1 MERIFR
7 IGSLFRAR
15 RGPLHTDLMLPQSST
30 SNRYFARE
38 AAKKEM
44 EEEMEE
50 EMEIEM
56 ENNSS
61 CEQGIGRM
69 FSMYPAV
76 VFFAV
81 SRFACKN
88 GR

>member
-1 MERIFR
+1 MN
-7 IGSLFRAR
+7 
-15 RGPLHTDLMLPQSST
+15 LPQSST
-30 SNRYFARE
+30 SNVYTRSRE

-50 EMEIEM
+50 EME
-56 ENNSS
+56 NNSS
-61 CEQGIGRM
+61 CEQGMGRR

-81 SRFACKN
+81 SRFACNN